1 MNALTLTTNPT
12 RDYRE
17 AMQQAAVAY
26 LMRRGDQFLSGD
38 AQVMRC
44 CKHYLAQSLEVPA
57 HLIQRIA
64 ELAVA
69 EFERSASER
78 LTVLGVC
85 PHSRIANPSFVILD
99 RRTQKCHEVPARILP
114 LHLLQ
119 RPTLSR

>member
-1 MNALTLTTNPT
+1 MNTLTLTTNPT
-12 RDYRE
+12 RDYRQ

-26 LMRRGDQFLSGD
+26 LMRRRDQFLSGD
-38 AQVMRC
+38 AQVMEC
-44 CKHYLAQSLEVPA
+44 CKHYLAYSLEVPA
-57 HLIQRIA
+57 HLVQRVA

-85 PHSRIANPSFVILD
+85 PHSRIGSPLFVIFD
-99 RRTQKCHEVPARILP
+99 RQTQACHEVPARVLP

-119 RPTLSR
+119 RSTLSR